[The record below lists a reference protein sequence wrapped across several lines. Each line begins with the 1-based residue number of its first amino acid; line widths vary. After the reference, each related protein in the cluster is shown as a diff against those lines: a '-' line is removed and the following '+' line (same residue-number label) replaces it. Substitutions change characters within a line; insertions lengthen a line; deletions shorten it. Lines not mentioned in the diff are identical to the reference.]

1 MRLWNRKKGCIRW
14 HWGRVSEE
22 GFVLKY
28 AMPDMNVTTGQ
39 EKPEE
44 DPVSVLTL
52 AGRNFQEIEEVYN
65 RSQEKISG
73 SGTPSGSDSG

>member
-1 MRLWNRKKGCIRW
+1 MYPLALGA
-14 HWGRVSEE
+14 GVSEE

-52 AGRNFQEIEEVYN
+52 RAEIFRKSRKSTIVPRKNFWIWDTF
-65 RSQEKISG
+65 R
-73 SGTPSGSDSG
+73 